1 MTDPS
6 VVSLKGQEITDEK
19 EMAKQYLCEV
29 LEVLSDVVRTP
40 SSYQT
45 P

>member
-1 MTDPS
+1 MIVLN
-6 VVSLKGQEITDEK
+6 VVRLKDQGIIDEK

-45 P
+45 S